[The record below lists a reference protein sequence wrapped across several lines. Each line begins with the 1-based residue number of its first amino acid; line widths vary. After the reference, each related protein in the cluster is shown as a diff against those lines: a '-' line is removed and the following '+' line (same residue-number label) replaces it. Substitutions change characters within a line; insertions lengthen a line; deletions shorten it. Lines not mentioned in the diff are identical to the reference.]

1 MPESPGKPICISIE
15 SAGKKPDKTMTN
27 DRNKAKKTFDYDVIV
42 AGGGPAGSTAA
53 TLLARYGHSVLL
65 LERDRHP
72 RFHIG
77 ESMLP
82 NMTPI
87 MDRLGM
93 DWKEGNL
100 RKQGAEFIDEST
112 AQRISFSFESQA
124 PAYQVE
130 RARFDARLF
139 ENAAK
144 QGADTRQN
152 EEISK
157 VDCHTG
163 GISATSSRAIYRCR
177 YFIDATGRSILM
189 GRAQKSIRRLHN
201 LGRFALYSCYGNAGS
216 PAAARLFETG
226 IIQIVLLDI
235 GWLWI
240 IPLTGQRLSI
250 GLVVKANRPQGVAN
264 SELFQRTID
273 GSPTL
278 TELLEG
284 AEPIFQHRVEAD
296 FSYIN
301 RKRHGLR
308 YACCGDAAGFLDPVF
323 SSGVFFS
330 VKSAE
335 MIADRLHPA
344 LTEGREGDPNLL
356 LPDDAVYKHGFE
368 TMQRM
373 IERFYHSGLVHNL
386 FFEADREQR
395 IKTEVTCLL
404 AGDLWS
410 QNNFFQQGLLA
421 GRRGNV
427 QATGNGLQESGE

>member
-1 MPESPGKPICISIE
+1 M
-15 SAGKKPDKTMTN
+15 KTN
-27 DRNKAKKTFDYDVIV
+27 LNRPKEAFDYDVVV

-93 DWKEGNL
+93 DWREGNL

-112 AQRISFSFESQA
+112 AQRIRFSFASQA
-124 PAYQVE
+124 PTYQVE

-139 ENAAK
+139 ENAAR

-152 EEISK
+152 EAIVK
-157 VDCHTG
+157 VDCQADGVT
-163 GISATSSRAIYRCR
+163 ATSSRSIHRCR
-177 YFIDATGRSILM
+177 YFIDATGRGILM
-189 GRAQKSIRRLHN
+189 GRAHKSIRRLDN

-240 IPLTGQRLSI
+240 IPLTGRRLSI
-250 GLVVKANRPQGVAN
+250 GLVVKTPRPQDVA
-264 SELFQRTID
+264 SHELFQRSIER
-273 GSPTL
+273 SPTL
-278 TELLEG
+278 TELLDG

-323 SSGVFFS
+323 SSGVFFAA
-330 VKSAE
+330 KSAE

-344 LTEGREGDPNLL
+344 LIEGREGDPNLH
-356 LPDDAVYKHGFE
+356 LPDNAVYEHGFQ
-368 TMQRM
+368 TMHRM
-373 IERFYHSGLVHNL
+373 IERFYHSGLVYNL
-386 FFEADREQR
+386 FFEADRDRR

-410 QNNFFQQGLLA
+410 ENNFFQQGLLT
-421 GRRGNV
+421 GRCGNFQV
-427 QATGNGLQESGE
+427 TGDR

>member
-1 MPESPGKPICISIE
+1 MNEPNE
-15 SAGKKPDKTMTN
+15 
-27 DRNKAKKTFDYDVIV
+27 AKEAFDYDVVV

-87 MDRLGM
+87 MDRLGL
-93 DWKEGNL
+93 DWREGNL

-112 AQRISFSFESQA
+112 AQRIRFSFASQA

-130 RARFDARLF
+130 RAQFDARLF
-139 ENAAK
+139 ENAAQ

-152 EEISK
+152 EAIVK
-157 VDCHTG
+157 VDCQTG
-163 GISATSSRAIYRCR
+163 GVTAASRRSIYRCR
-177 YFIDATGRSILM
+177 YFIDATGRGILM
-189 GRAQKSIRRLHN
+189 GRAHKSILRLDD
-201 LGRFALYSCYGNAGS
+201 LGRFALYSYYGNSGS

-226 IIQIVLLDI
+226 IIQIVLSAI

-240 IPLTGQRLSI
+240 IPLTGRRLSI
-250 GLVVKANRPQGVAN
+250 GLVAKKNHPHGVTN
-264 SELFQRTID
+264 PELFQHSIER
-273 GSPTL
+273 SPTL
-278 TELLEG
+278 TELLDG

-301 RKRHGLR
+301 QKRHGLR

-323 SSGVFFS
+323 SSGVFFAA
-330 VKSAE
+330 KSAE

-344 LTEGREGDPNLL
+344 LTEGREGDPNLNA
-356 LPDDAVYKHGFE
+356 PDDPVYGHGFQ
-368 TMQRM
+368 TMHRM
-373 IERFYHSGLVHNL
+373 IERFYHSGLVRNL
-386 FFEADREQR
+386 FFEAGRDRR

-410 QNNFFQQGLLA
+410 ENNFFQQGLLR
-421 GRRGNV
+421 GRRSKYQVTANRSQG
-427 QATGNGLQESGE
+427 SGR